1 MTEPQVWVLIGVF
14 GAAMFGVL
22 GLIIPL
28 VNRSTHSLIGEL
40 RGEVIGEMKT
50 FRSDMRG
57 EISELRSD
65 MRGEISNIRG
75 EISELRSDMNRRFES
90 VDIKLEHLDRD
101 VSYLMRREFGTTGT
115 SE

>member
-40 RGEVIGEMKT
+40 RGEVIGE
-50 FRSDMRG
+50 
-57 EISELRSD
+57 L
-65 MRGEISNIRG
+65 
-75 EISELRSDMNRRFES
+75 L
-90 VDIKLEHLDRD
+90 
-101 VSYLMRREFGTTGT
+101 
-115 SE
+115 